1 MTRRRLQAA
10 FLLVLTFCLSSSAGA
25 QFRAD
30 SFVAG
35 LTNPVA
41 FVQDPSDPA
50 VQVIVQQNG
59 LIRIVRAGVLQ
70 AANFLDLS
78 SVITT
83 GGERGLL
90 GLAFSPDYATDRRFF
105 VNFTD
110 ASGHTVV
117 ARFRRSASDPLR
129 ADPSSRFDLQ
139 WSTGERVIRQPFS
152 NHNGG
157 HLAFGPDGYL
167 YIGMGDG
174 GSSNDPQHL
183 AQTPSSLLGKMLRID
198 VSVSDGDPEG
208 LNVPP
213 DNPFLAGVVAGARPE
228 IWSFGL
234 RNPWRYNFDDPAHG
248 GTGAL
253 LIADV
258 GQGSWEEVNYEP
270 ASRGGRNYG
279 WRNREG
285 AHDNVTSL
293 PPAFSPVTEPVFE
306 YSHADGQSITGG
318 FVYRGSELGGTFRG
332 RYFFADFVAGRVWSL
347 GLAVNASGDASAGDL
362 REHTAAL
369 GGTATLGLISSF
381 GVDSAGELY
390 IVSWS
395 RGMVLRM
402 VSTEPV
408 PQTTAPAMQIDTPA
422 NGARLRQPF
431 LLAGWAFDAE
441 ALSGTG
447 IDALHVWAYPGT
459 GAAPIFVGAATYGGA
474 RPDVGAFFG
483 AQFNPSG
490 FGLNV
495 RELPPGA
502 YQIVA
507 FGRLTATGAFDA
519 VRIVSVIIES
529 GGLMAVD
536 APLHLSTVDRPFLI
550 GGWAFD
556 AGAASG
562 TGVDTIHVWAY
573 PVGGGAPVFVGVANY
588 GGTRPDVGAFFGTQF
603 APSGYNLQVS
613 ALPAGTWDVVVF
625 AHSTVT
631 GAFDTARLVRVE
643 VR

>member
-1 MTRRRLQAA
+1 MTRRRRVQAA
-10 FLLVLTFCLSSSAGA
+10 FLLVFTFCLSSFAAA

-30 SFVAG
+30 TFVTG

-59 LIRIVRAGVLQ
+59 RIRIVRAGVLQ
-70 AANFLDLS
+70 AADFLDLS

-110 ASGHTVV
+110 AGGHTVV

-129 ADPSSRFDLQ
+129 ADASSRFDLL
-139 WSTGERVIRQPFS
+139 WSTGERLIRQPFS

-157 HLAFGPDGYL
+157 HLTFGPDGYL

-183 AQTPSSLLGKMLRID
+183 AQTPSSLLGKMLRVD
-198 VSVSDGDPEG
+198 VRVSDADPEG
-208 LNVPP
+208 FDVPA
-213 DNPFLAGVVAGARPE
+213 DNPFVAGGARPE

-253 LIADV
+253 VIADV
-258 GQGSWEEVNYEP
+258 GQNSWEEIDYEP
-270 ASRGGRNYG
+270 AGRAGRNYG

-293 PPAFSPVTEPVFE
+293 PPAFGPLTEPIFE
-306 YSHADGQSITGG
+306 YSHGDGQSITGG
-318 FVYRGSELGGTFRG
+318 FVYRGAALGSTFRG
-332 RYFFADFVAGRVWSL
+332 RYFFADFVTGRVWSL
-347 GLAVNASGDASAGDL
+347 GLAINPSGDASASNVN
-362 REHTAAL
+362 EHTAAL

-381 GVDSAGELY
+381 GVDSVGELY

-395 RGMVLRM
+395 RGMVLRV
-402 VSTEPV
+402 VSTQPVPV
-408 PQTTAPAMQIDTPA
+408 PQTTAPAIHIDTPG
-422 NGARLRQPF
+422 NGARVRQPF
-431 LLAGWAFDAE
+431 LLAGWALDTA
-441 ALSGTG
+441 APAGTG

-459 GAAPIFVGAATYGGA
+459 GAAPLFVGAATYGGA
-474 RPDVGAFFG
+474 RPDVGAAFG
-483 AQFNPSG
+483 AQFIPSA
-490 FGLNV
+490 FGLTV
-495 RELPPGA
+495 RGLAPGA

-507 FGRLTATGAFDA
+507 FGRLIATGTFEA
-519 VRIVSVIIES
+519 VRIVNVVVEG

-550 GGWAFD
+550 GGWALD

-562 TGVDTIHVWAY
+562 TGVDTIHIWAY
-573 PVGGGAPVFVGVANY
+573 PVGGGTPTFVGVAGY
-588 GGTRPDVGAFFGTQF
+588 GSTRPDVGAFFGTQF
-603 APSGYNLQVS
+603 AASGYNLQVS
-613 ALPAGTWDVVVF
+613 ALPAGTWDLVVF

-631 GAFDTARLVRVE
+631 GAFDTVRV
-643 VR
+643 VRVVVR